1 MPQLPSQ
8 QPSQP
13 HLSRQA
19 SLKRPINN
27 HASAL
32 PQYAEY
38 VVETP
43 VSGVA
48 PTIPL
53 QEMEYEDHIF
63 FDPVAFRYLEEEPYV
78 RVISRREYLFGYE
91 VYLVE
96 QWAVNRLKPT
106 FIICT
111 YTGDST
117 HRITVSFLRIPK
129 NPALWSKRLSVYL
142 KEVTRLARPKTTA
155 QGTLMITNLSSF
167 PSNLTVIPIP
177 GGDFKPHRSNFIV
190 NFNLKR
196 LACSVRSITLITPTD
211 TAQQKFHSLFL
222 TSPRNNFSESVT
234 ELVRLC
240 QVALVLFD
248 LLKARYADG
257 LLCDLTEKAL
267 KEFWSEFGVDYYN
280 HEPLD
285 GVLGPT
291 TVAALLGLLLGARNR
306 LSLCGAPVPKDAFE
320 LNGMTKGIHNFQ
332 RSQRL
337 TPRSGRLDRQT
348 LDRLHKLT
356 NGNQGKGPDIF
367 AVPRAIKSTV
377 VDLSQRATGAGG
389 TGKEEPGAPE
399 TTDME
404 RFRAQVSGEQG
415 KWLWFGKPKKPTIG
429 PHSNQPSR
437 KSSFENHRNTSVSD
451 DEGGGSVISG
461 FGRSE
466 TTESVPQFHMPP
478 GTTFGSI
485 DSGRSEAFR
494 DVRDG
499 RDSRDGRESRDTY
512 HLQNTPTKDTTSSL
526 SAISKDHQSP
536 ITPPS
541 KDGKEKETVSSDL
554 RKAVLGIKG
563 RIKDATQDLKH
574 HTDSLRRG
582 HQRQNTKDA
591 IPTFDISAPASPVL
605 PVLAQGMGGRASE
618 AIWQSQNMPD
628 MTGKLPNP
636 GTGSSSQEP
645 SIRFPAP
652 IPESTPFPTSH
663 SAPTTQPSTAIGPP
677 PGWGAPTVMVGG
689 NGVSFSSCHPYPPQ
703 AVSLPSSPLPEH
715 HDQHPSPAPTHT
727 SYHQYHEPPHARI
740 RRKSCSHLQPISHHE
755 SWYPHRLSFSLA
767 EDAILTWT
775 PSFSPPDSPVLDTL
789 DIPEVLGVVEFSQAH
804 IKALDNRLE
813 VITANV
819 VEFERILGEK
829 EDRVGRLR
837 REQREKLEGE
847 RERVKDEITEAEVLG
862 ARMQYELGV
871 VRGKL
876 LDLEESVVNLEK
888 WVGEVEE
895 AVAGVEEGEGGSR
908 RGWWGWWR

>member
-1 MPQLPSQ
+1 M
-8 QPSQP
+8 
-13 HLSRQA
+13 SRQLLQLDRSPA
-19 SLKRPINN
+19 RQIS
-27 HASAL
+27 SA
-32 PQYAEY
+32 
-38 VVETP
+38 T
-43 VSGVA
+43 
-48 PTIPL
+48 
-53 QEMEYEDHIF
+53 
-63 FDPVAFRYLEEEPYV
+63 VAFRYLEEEPYV

-111 YTGDST
+111 YTGDSS

-142 KEVTRLARPKTTA
+142 KEVTRLARPKTTD

-167 PSNLTVIPIP
+167 PSTLTVIPIP
-177 GGDFKPHRSNFIV
+177 GGDFKHHRSNFII
-190 NFNLKR
+190 NSNLKR
-196 LACSVRSITLITPTD
+196 LACSVRSITLTTPTD

-222 TSPRNNFSESVT
+222 TSPRNNFYESVT
-234 ELVRLC
+234 ELVRVC

-257 LLCDLTEKAL
+257 LLCDPTEKAL

-285 GVLGPT
+285 GILGPT

-320 LNGMTKGIHNFQ
+320 LGGMTKGIHNFQ

-337 TPRSGRLDRQT
+337 SPRSGRLDRQT

-404 RFRAQVSGEQG
+404 RFRTQVSGEQG
-415 KWLWFGKPKKPTIG
+415 KWLWFGKAKKPTIG
-429 PHSNQPSR
+429 THSNQPSR
-437 KSSFENHRNTSVSD
+437 KSSFENHRRQSISD

-466 TTESVPQFHMPP
+466 TTEKMEEMAE
-478 GTTFGSI
+478 TAAT
-485 DSGRSEAFR
+485 A
-494 DVRDG
+494 
-499 RDSRDGRESRDTY
+499 RESRDI
-512 HLQNTPTKDTTSSL
+512 HNVQNTPSKDTTSTL
-526 SAISKDHQSP
+526 STILKDSP
-536 ITPPS
+536 YPNPPTPSPS
-541 KDGKEKETVSSDL
+541 KDAKEKETVSSDL

-591 IPTFDISAPASPVL
+591 IPTLISVRLRPRCCL
-605 PVLAQGMGGRASE
+605 K
-618 AIWQSQNMPD
+618 
-628 MTGKLPNP
+628 GKLA
-636 GTGSSSQEP
+636 GTGSGPPAQENQSRVTGLEGSIAAGSSGLQ
-645 SIRFPAP
+645 
-652 IPESTPFPTSH
+652 TH
-663 SAPTTQPSTAIGPP
+663 SAPSTQPSTATGPGP
-677 PGWGAPTVMVGG
+677 APGWGAPMVMVGG
-689 NGVSFSSCHPYPPQ
+689 NGVSFSSCHPSYPNPPH
-703 AVSLPSSPLPEH
+703 AASLPPSPRPDNIDVH
-715 HDQHPSPAPTHT
+715 NPYPNHSPAPTQEEWQE
-727 SYHQYHEPPHARI
+727 YQEPPHVRV
-740 RRKSCSHLQPISHHE
+740 RRKSASALQTTQHHD

-767 EDAILTWT
+767 EDAVLTWT
-775 PSFSPPDSPVLDTL
+775 PSFSPPDSPLLLATVSGPEIQDAVHFSSSHLNSLESRLD
-789 DIPEVLGVVEFSQAH
+789 
-804 IKALDNRLE
+804 
-813 VITANV
+813 VISTNV
-819 VEFERILGEK
+819 TKFEGILAEK
-829 EDRVGRLR
+829 EDRMGRLE
-837 REQREKLEGE
+837 REQKERLEGE
-847 RERVKDEITEAEVLG
+847 RERVRDAITEAGVLG

-895 AVAGVEEGEGGSR
+895 AVGGVEDGDAGGKGGR
-908 RGWWGWWR
+908 WWGWWR